1 MYVVR
6 YCIITVPLSLS
17 TIIIDTALRRL
28 MNILVATCF
37 LVADILFALKMHDTR
52 LTDIQLLV
60 KKLSDLNEFK
70 N

>member
-17 TIIIDTALRRL
+17 TIIIDTALRRDEHFSGYL
-28 MNILVATCF
+28 FSRRGYLVCAKT
-37 LVADILFALKMHDTR
+37 HDTR

>member
-28 MNILVATCF
+28 MNILVATRF